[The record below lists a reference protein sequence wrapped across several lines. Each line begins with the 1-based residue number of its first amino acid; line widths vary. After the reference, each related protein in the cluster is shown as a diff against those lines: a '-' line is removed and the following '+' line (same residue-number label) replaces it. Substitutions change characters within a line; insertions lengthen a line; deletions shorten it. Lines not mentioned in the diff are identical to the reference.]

1 MRALLSMFLLLALSA
16 CVNNFDKYYIAQGT
30 LPTPYNSLPPSSEI
44 KLISVSQNEWQET
57 YYKILENGYLQIG
70 ASSFNGEL
78 GNEAQLQTVA
88 KKVGAELVI
97 YSQTMTDKESKTF
110 ALSTPDTQTT
120 YHSGSFNDYSS
131 SYSPTYYSGTSTTY
145 TKKTTY
151 IPYTV
156 TNYDQGAMFFVKKR
170 PGGLG
175 VYVRDLTKEQRK
187 KINSNMG
194 AFVTI
199 VMKDSS
205 AFRANI
211 MQDDIL
217 LGIRNVPIKDA
228 QHFIE
233 ITKKEIGKKKVPI
246 TFWRDG
252 EVYTLYVDIDD
263 YDFSDLKPQS

>member
-1 MRALLSMFLLLALSA
+1 MRALFSIFLLLALSA
-16 CVNNFDKYYIAQGT
+16 CVNNFDKYYTANGT
-30 LPTPYNSLPPSSEI
+30 TPTPYNTLPPSGEI
-44 KLISVSQNEWQET
+44 KIISVSQKKGKET
-57 YYKILENGYLQIG
+57 LYKMLENGYSYIG
-70 ASSFNGEL
+70 NSSFNGEL
-78 GNEAQLQTVA
+78 GDKAQLKTVA
-88 KKVGAELVI
+88 KKVGAELVV
-97 YSQTMTDKESKTF
+97 YATAMTDKESKTF

-131 SYSPTYYSGTSTTY
+131 GYSPTYYSGTSTTY

-156 TNYDQGAMFFVKKR
+156 TNYDQEAMFFAKKR

-175 VYVRDLTKEQRK
+175 LYVRDLTKEQRK
-187 KINSNMG
+187 QVNSNMG
-194 AFVTI
+194 AFVT
-199 VMKDSS
+199 VVVKDSS

-217 LGIRNVPIKDA
+217 LGIREVPIKDA
-228 QHFIE
+228 QHYVE
-233 ITKKEIGKKKVPI
+233 LARKEIGQKKVPI

-252 EVYTLYVDIDD
+252 EIYTLYVDIDD

>member
-1 MRALLSMFLLLALSA
+1 MRVLFTFGLLIALSG
-16 CVNNFDKYYIAQGT
+16 CVNNFDKFYSANGT
-30 LPTPYNSLPPSSEI
+30 SPTPYNSLPPASEI
-44 KLISVSQNEWQET
+44 QIIYVSQKKSKDT
-57 YYKILENGYLQIG
+57 VYKMLENGYQYIG
-70 ASSFNGEL
+70 NSVFNGEL
-78 GNEAQLQTVA
+78 GNEAQLKTVA
-88 KKVGAELVI
+88 KKVGAELVV
-97 YSQTMTDKESKTF
+97 YAKVLTDKESKSY
-110 ALSTPDTQTT
+110 ALTTPDTQTT

-145 TKKTTY
+145 TTKTTY

-156 TNYDQGAMFFVKKR
+156 TNYDQEALFFVKRR

-175 VYVRDLTKEQRK
+175 LYVRDLTKEQRK
-187 KINSNMG
+187 QINSNMG
-194 AFVTI
+194 AFVTVVI
-199 VMKDSS
+199 KDSS

-217 LGIRNVPIKDA
+217 LGIRETAIKDA
-228 QHFIE
+228 DHYVQL
-233 ITKKEIGKKKVPI
+233 TKKEIGQKKVPI